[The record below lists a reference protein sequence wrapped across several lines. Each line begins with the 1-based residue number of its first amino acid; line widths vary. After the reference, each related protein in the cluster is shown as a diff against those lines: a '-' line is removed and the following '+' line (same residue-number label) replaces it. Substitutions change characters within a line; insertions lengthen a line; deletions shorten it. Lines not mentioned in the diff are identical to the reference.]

1 MRFRSLSDSVC
12 AEHANGALLISY
24 HRHLPCLVAFLC
36 VSCALIMLLC
46 SSFHLWGYTVAPQL
60 SFTGFWVFLLEFCQ
74 RLCFGFGPVGM
85 RSERLGPSFM
95 FEIGRRPMLRSI
107 FGSIDMALTAA
118 FDFRAAAAPR
128 LPIAL

>member
-60 SFTGFWVFLLEFCQ
+60 SSTGFWVFLLEFCQ

-85 RSERLGPSFM
+85 GSEI
-95 FEIGRRPMLRSI
+95 EIGRRPMLRSI
-107 FGSIDMALTAA
+107 FGSRDIALTAA
-118 FDFRAAAAPR
+118 FDFRAVAAPR